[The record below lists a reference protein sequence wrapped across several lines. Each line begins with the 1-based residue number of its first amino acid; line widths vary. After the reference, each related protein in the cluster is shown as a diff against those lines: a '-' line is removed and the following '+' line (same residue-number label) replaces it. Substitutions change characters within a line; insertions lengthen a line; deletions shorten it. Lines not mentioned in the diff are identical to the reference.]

1 MDMSVNIAGVTLKNP
16 VIVSSG
22 CFAFGREF
30 NEFYPISEL
39 GAVATK
45 GLTLEKRE
53 GNPTPRVAET
63 PSGMLNAVGLQ
74 NPGIEDFLRY
84 ELPFLEQAG
93 ATVIANIAGK
103 SADEFALLAE
113 KLDGTSVAM
122 IELNVSCPNVAAG
135 GMNFGVNPAAVREI
149 TAAVKKKTSKPVIV
163 KLTPNVTSISEIAV
177 AAEEGGADCIS
188 LINTL
193 LGMRIDI
200 RTRRPILKNNT
211 GGLSGPAV
219 LPVALRM
226 VRDVRKAVKLPII
239 GMGGVT
245 NCETAVEMLIA
256 GADAVS
262 IGSANLVDPYAAYA
276 VVHELAEYCEKNGVT
291 PSDLSGSLLEY

>member
-113 KLDGTSVAM
+113 KL
-122 IELNVSCPNVAAG
+122 
-135 GMNFGVNPAAVREI
+135 
-149 TAAVKKKTSKPVIV
+149 
-163 KLTPNVTSISEIAV
+163 
-177 AAEEGGADCIS
+177 
-188 LINTL
+188 
-193 LGMRIDI
+193 
-200 RTRRPILKNNT
+200 
-211 GGLSGPAV
+211 
-219 LPVALRM
+219 
-226 VRDVRKAVKLPII
+226 
-239 GMGGVT
+239 
-245 NCETAVEMLIA
+245 
-256 GADAVS
+256 
-262 IGSANLVDPYAAYA
+262 
-276 VVHELAEYCEKNGVT
+276 
-291 PSDLSGSLLEY
+291 